1 MWSWI
6 WQQRFWMSWR
16 LERIEE
22 LQQPN
27 GLVMKAWVTASR
39 CYSENS
45 LTLEVGYEMVEA
57 GLTQQLID
65 IWVFAQSWPIINNTV
80 LQTMN
85 HWGLSDPS
93 DLLSCHAYFFFLFL
107 SWMNFHFSS
116 VMSSQVFFF
125 FFFFHER
132 KECCGPRMTDR
143 FMCQI
148 TNLNKY
154 SCQSRP
160 VIQTLVLENV
170 PKCSELNEMPT
181 TREGYSSVR
190 AGRNK

>member
-80 LQTMN
+80 LHHEPLRTEWSTWPAKLPRIF
-85 HWGLSDPS
+85 H
-93 DLLSCHAYFFFLFL
+93 FFFFFL

-116 VMSSQVFFF
+116 VMSSQV
-125 FFFFHER
+125 FFFHER

-181 TREGYSSVR
+181 RREGYSSVR

>member
-85 HWGLSDPS
+85 HWGLSDPP
-93 DLLSCHAYFFFLFL
+93 DLLSCHAYFFF
-107 SWMNFHFSS
+107 
-116 VMSSQVFFF
+116 FFF
-125 FFFFHER
+125 FCPGWISTFTVLCRPRFFF
-132 KECCGPRMTDR
+132 
-143 FMCQI
+143 FMNVRNAVVPEWLTVLCVRLQTW
-148 TNLNKY
+148 TN
-154 SCQSRP
+154 
-160 VIQTLVLENV
+160 TLVKVGPSYKRLFWRMCLNV
-170 PKCSELNEMPT
+170 QS
-181 TREGYSSVR
+181 
-190 AGRNK
+190 